1 MTQVHEQS
9 GQAPRLMVAV
19 DGPSGSGKS
28 SVSKEVARRLGAA
41 YLDTG
46 AMYRAVAWHCAHCG
60 VDLTDPQAV
69 LEAAQDIDL
78 VLSVDPDVERV
89 VVGTEDITQAIREP
103 EVTAL
108 VSAVATNMAVR
119 QVLVERQR
127 QMMDAHPRIVAE
139 GRDITTVV
147 APDAHARVLLTAS
160 AEARMARR
168 GIQLGGAVG
177 EKDLKEQISGRDA
190 KDSTV
195 VDFMTPAEGV
205 GLVDSTELDLD
216 QTVAAVLGEIERQA
230 PAAVGNPRE
239 GATVAS
245 GQTDLTDSEGG
256 AQR

>member
-1 MTQVHEQS
+1 MTEVNAQET
-9 GQAPRLMVAV
+9 PRLVVAV

-46 AMYRAVAWHCAHCG
+46 AMYRAVAWHCANSQ
-60 VDLTDPQAV
+60 VDLTDPEAV
-69 LEAAQDIDL
+69 LAAAQGIEL
-78 VLSVDPDVERV
+78 VISVDPDAERV

-103 EVTAL
+103 EVTAV
-108 VSAVATNMAVR
+108 VSTVATNMPVR

-127 QMMDAHPRIVAE
+127 QMMDTHRRIVAE

-147 APDAHARVLLTAS
+147 APDADARVLLTAS

-168 GIQLGGAVG
+168 GIQLGGTVG
-177 EKDLKEQISGRDA
+177 ERDLKEQISGRDA

-205 GLVDSTELDLD
+205 GLVDSTELDLE
-216 QTVAAVLGEIERQA
+216 QTVTAMLGEIERQA
-230 PAAVGNPRE
+230 GAAVGNPLE
-239 GATVAS
+239 GNAAAT
-245 GQTDLTDSEGG
+245 GQNDLTDSEGR
-256 AQR
+256 AE